1 MSWPA
6 PEQPGCS
13 GPGPRGREHGAAA
26 DTARRGGRPA
36 ASEGHLQR
44 SGGDV
49 KQTSVA
55 DPELMPGSGIIV
67 PGPDPAKNKSRVAG
81 AAHF

>member
-55 DPELMPGSGIIV
+55 DPDPHGSGTYAWIRIRMD
-67 PGPDPAKNKSRVAG
+67 PDPAKN
-81 AAHF
+81 